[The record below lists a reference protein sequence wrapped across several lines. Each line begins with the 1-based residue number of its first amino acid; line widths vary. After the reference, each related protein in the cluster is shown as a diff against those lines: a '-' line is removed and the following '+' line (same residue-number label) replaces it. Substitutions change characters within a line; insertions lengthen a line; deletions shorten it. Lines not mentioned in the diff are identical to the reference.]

1 MKEKDKSNKKA
12 RAQTSASAAAGLRTG
27 LKGFAAAIA
36 LVAAGLIVSGLLL
49 LFTTMGVDSSIGVI
63 MAFITVGAFVNGFMA
78 AAAVGRKG
86 LLTGLAAGIL
96 YVGAL
101 TAFFAFA
108 VGTGAPS
115 AGRAALLAVP
125 VAASAAAGVL
135 GVGRH

>member
-1 MKEKDKSNKKA
+1 MKEKDKSNKKE
-12 RAQTSASAAAGLRTG
+12 RAQTSGSAAAGVRTG

-36 LVAAGLIVSGLLL
+36 IAAAGLLVSGLML
-49 LFTTMGVDSSIGVI
+49 LFTAMGVDSSVGVI
-63 MAFITVGAFVNGFMA
+63 MTFITAGAFINGFTA
-78 AAAVGRKG
+78 AAATGRKG
-86 LLTGLAAGIL
+86 LLTGLAAGIV

-135 GVGRH
+135 GVGRR